1 MSDYTWTISAGGAIT
16 SGQGTNSITVSW
28 NTDGSQSLGVS
39 YKNSNG
45 CSGSVTSTITVHPI
59 PAIGSFN

>member
-1 MSDYTWTISAGGAIT
+1 MTDYIWTISAGGVIT
-16 SGQGTNSITVSW
+16 SGQGTNSIIVSW
-28 NTDGSQSLGVS
+28 NADGSQSLGVS
-39 YKNSNG
+39 YTNSNR